1 LFFAARLQGTMTNQ
15 EQDQYQA
22 NDAEALVSEIFSGG
36 ITVADA
42 IERLRMRLLDLSA
55 RNRLLNYRHPKGRC
69 IQVADEPNLNL
80 VFNRLY
86 VYGTGV
92 LFKPV
97 PEPPSA
103 TYRGKPPEAKLYAAD
118 IGISTSFEF
127 PQNNE
132 GAQGHR
138 LHGIQTLLYPA
149 ELERQLRKIA
159 GEAKTA
165 VEETGTNMLFLIF
178 GFLEFYD
185 SDDSERSMLAPLLA
199 LPVVLNRGE
208 IDKETRTYQYS
219 VAHSGEDLAE
229 NQTLREKLRRD
240 LVLSLPEFGDEDS
253 PEPYFA
259 RIEKAVKNK
268 RRWRVR
274 RQLTLGMLSFGKLA
288 IWADLDTKKNPGLLE
303 HDLIKSVFSGVSG
316 GDGGGLHAEDY
327 RIDERPEAVQPL
339 IFDADSSQHSAIIDV
354 LSGKNLVINGPPGTG
369 KSQTITNIIAAVLS
383 KGKKVLFVSEKLAAL
398 EVVRHRLNKAGLG
411 HFCLELHSHKTQKK
425 KFLEDIQAR
434 IEGQFPAP
442 GQFQARLDTLQRQK
456 RELARYAELM
466 GSRVGNNLGLNVNE
480 IFWAAERKRAADP
493 PVKPPRGGATSRFST
508 GGRDGQGRRTGS
520 ALARAC

>member
-185 SDDSERSMLAPLLA
+185 SDDSERSDARPSPGA
-199 LPVVLNRGE
+199 AGRFEPRANRQGDAH
-208 IDKETRTYQYS
+208 ISVQRLVHTARTWPKTIPCAKNFAATS
-219 VAHSGEDLAE
+219 CSAFL
-229 NQTLREKLRRD
+229 
-240 LVLSLPEFGDEDS
+240 EFGDEDS
-253 PEPYFA
+253 PETYFS
-259 RIEKAVKNK
+259 R
-268 RRWRVR
+268 
-274 RQLTLGMLSFGKLA
+274 
-288 IWADLDTKKNPGLLE
+288 
-303 HDLIKSVFSGVSG
+303 
-316 GDGGGLHAEDY
+316 
-327 RIDERPEAVQPL
+327 
-339 IFDADSSQHSAIIDV
+339 V
-354 LSGKNLVINGPPGTG
+354 LS
-369 KSQTITNIIAAVLS
+369 
-383 KGKKVLFVSEKLAAL
+383 
-398 EVVRHRLNKAGLG
+398 
-411 HFCLELHSHKTQKK
+411 
-425 KFLEDIQAR
+425 
-434 IEGQFPAP
+434 
-442 GQFQARLDTLQRQK
+442 
-456 RELARYAELM
+456 
-466 GSRVGNNLGLNVNE
+466 
-480 IFWAAERKRAADP
+480 
-493 PVKPPRGGATSRFST
+493 
-508 GGRDGQGRRTGS
+508 RR
-520 ALARAC
+520 